1 MFSGMF
7 IENSLKI
14 AKNVP
19 FSKEAMDVFF
29 QALDVMW
36 KSMAGIF
43 AVVLIFY
50 IVILLLAKIG
60 KTNEQ

>member
-1 MFSGMF
+1 MFAWMMV
-7 IENSLKI
+7 ENSLKI
-14 AKNVP
+14 AENVP
-19 FSKEAMDVFF
+19 FSKEAFSVFF

-50 IVILLLAKIG
+50 VVILLLGKIG